1 MSLGQPLSWV
11 SFDGREFAASGEGA
25 GTPKQGGYESART
38 VNGNLTSRKVLTAVV
53 GMMSDQ
59 VVAYNI
65 SSDDQAYM
73 VEMQA
78 KAARDEDIAIAWGYP
93 NNDIFSC
100 TGNIEGELTFNPDS
114 ATFSTSWAWDG
125 KADKQ

>member
-1 MSLGQPLSWV
+1 MSLGQPLAWV
-11 SFDGREFAASGEGA
+11 SFDGREFAAGGEGA
-25 GTPKQGGYESART
+25 GAQKDGGYEVART
-38 VNGNLTSRKVLTAVV
+38 PNGNKTSRKVLTAVN

-59 VVAYNI
+59 VVAYNLN
-65 SSDDQAYM
+65 SDDQAFM

-78 KAARDEDIAIAWGYP
+78 KGSRDEDIDITWGYP

-100 TGNIEGELTFNPDS
+100 SGNIEGELVFNPDTG
-114 ATFSTSWAWDG
+114 TFSVTWAWDD